1 MFSAASR
8 LLLSGQPWE
17 PGFREN
23 YVGNVFICDLEG
35 EPHEVAAPVVA
46 VLLHARGLLDPPV
59 EAQVVTVAQEGTQ
72 EVTLLPDTLAD
83 PRDGIDIIISSLS
96 PSSPPSS
103 SLSWQYSPHGILHVL
118 EAYGHKERPVN
129 TVNVC
134 FINLYLLGSIT
145 LWLLY

>member
-8 LLLSGQPWE
+8 LLLSGQPWDL
-17 PGFREN
+17 GFREN
-23 YVGNVFICDLEG
+23 YVCNVFICDLEG
-35 EPHEVAAPVVA
+35 EPHEVAAPVVT

-83 PRDGIDIIISSLS
+83 PRDGIVIITIISSLS
-96 PSSPPSS
+96 PSSSS
-103 SLSWQYSPHGILHVL
+103 SLSLSLSWLYSPHGILHVL

-129 TVNVC
+129 TINVR

-145 LWLLY
+145 L

>member
-83 PRDGIDIIISSLS
+83 PRDGIVIILS
-96 PSSPPSS
+96 PSSSLSPPSS
-103 SLSWQYSPHGILHVL
+103 SPSS
-118 EAYGHKERPVN
+118 
-129 TVNVC
+129 
-134 FINLYLLGSIT
+134 
-145 LWLLY
+145 